1 MLCIEYENQKN
12 TLQST
17 FINDV
22 LSWGYT
28 HFSVYASQI
37 IFKEVHKRAPV
48 FACLLNNWVC
58 RDEMVSSSKVSSFL
72 SIRRSVPGTR
82 MAAQRARPHD
92 NSLPV
97 SVVLQSPARQHEAA
111 SLVITGTN
119 VEIFIQLENW
129 LESNDEDNSLHDPCV
144 YYNISISLR

>member
-28 HFSVYASQI
+28 HLLHRLRIADNIQGSPQKSPSF
-37 IFKEVHKRAPV
+37 
-48 FACLLNNWVC
+48 CLPP
-58 RDEMVSSSKVSSFL
+58 KQL
-72 SIRRSVPGTR
+72 SMSGWDGILVQGVLVPLYPALT
-82 MAAQRARPHD
+82 AQRARPHD